1 MNISLNVIKSFSIN
15 GTGGNP
21 AGVVLEADF
30 LTAAQK
36 QEIARK
42 AGLSE
47 TAFVSESSVSD
58 FKLEFFTPTKQIP
71 HCGHATIATF
81 WYLKSLSKISADNSS
96 KETIDGTRKI
106 IFHGDEPYMEQR
118 AARFESLENVTDI
131 VRSLGLKESDLMKDL
146 PPVIGNTGNSFLLIG
161 VDDEKK
167 LGLITPD
174 FNAIAKITEARN
186 CVGYYVFAKTDSGF
200 DAQTRMFAPG
210 YGINE
215 ESATGM
221 AAGPL
226 ACLLF
231 NSGFVDKETYVI
243 GQGNFMSPP
252 SASRINVNLH
262 VEENTIKSLSAGG
275 KAYLDETRTIQV

>member
-1 MNISLNVIKSFSIN
+1 MNISLNVIRSFSID

-21 AGVVLEADF
+21 AGVVLDTDF
-30 LTAAQK
+30 LTTTQK
-36 QEIARK
+36 QDIARK

-47 TAFVSESSVSD
+47 TAFVSKSSVAD

-81 WYLKSLSKISADNSS
+81 WYLKSLGKISSDNSS

-106 IFHGDEPYMEQR
+106 IFHDDEPYMEQR
-118 AARFESLENVTDI
+118 APRFTPLQDITDV
-131 VRSLGLKESDLMKDL
+131 VRSLGLQESDLINDL

-161 VDDEKK
+161 VNDEKK
-167 LGLITPD
+167 LRAIIPD
-174 FNAIAKITEARN
+174 FNAIAKITQPLD
-186 CVGYYVFAKTDSGF
+186 CVGYYVFAKTVSGF

-210 YGINE
+210 YGIDE

-231 NSGFVDKETYVI
+231 ISRSTNKNSCLI
-243 GQGNFMSPP
+243 GQGNFMNPP
-252 SASRINVNLH
+252 SASRINVNLQI
-262 VEENTIKSLSAGG
+262 EENTIKSLLAGG
-275 KAYLDETRTIQV
+275 KAYLAESRTMHV